1 MTKYLNI
8 EVNKNGTLSRYV
20 TLYPFE
26 QHKGLVKSM
35 MKCEKTHKKTN
46 PKALLNLRRI
56 EKKYTSLTR
65 KLKWLLGV

>member
-1 MTKYLNI
+1 MTEYLNI
-8 EVNKNGTLSRYV
+8 EVNKNGTLNRYV

-26 QHKGLVKSM
+26 QHKGLVSGM
-35 MKCEKTHKKTN
+35 MKCEKVHEKTN
-46 PKALLNLRRI
+46 PKALVKLRRI